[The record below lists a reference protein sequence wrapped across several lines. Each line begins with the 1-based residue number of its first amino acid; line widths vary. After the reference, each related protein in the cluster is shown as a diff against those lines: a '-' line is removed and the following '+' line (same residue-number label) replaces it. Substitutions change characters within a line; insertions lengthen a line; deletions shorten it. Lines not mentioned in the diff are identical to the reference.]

1 MPNLSI
7 KNVPEDVV
15 AHLRSRARANHRSLQ
30 GELLAL
36 VSAAAEP
43 EPPAGGREPVREMQR
58 RERGSRT
65 AEQIWAALRATNP
78 EPVTGAPSAVEIIRA
93 DRDGR

>member
-7 KNVPEDVV
+7 KNVPVDVV
-15 AHLRSRARANHRSLQ
+15 EHLRSRARANHRSLQ

-36 VSAAAEP
+36 VNAAV
-43 EPPAGGREPVREMQR
+43 EPPVAGRESGLQIHR

-65 AEQIWAALRATNP
+65 AEQIWESIRAKHP
-78 EPVTGAPSAVEIIRA
+78 EPVGDAPRAVDIIRA

>member
-36 VSAAAEP
+36 VSAAVEPLAE
-43 EPPAGGREPVREMQR
+43 GRELVREMHR
-58 RERGSRT
+58 REHGSRT
-65 AEQIWAALRATNP
+65 AEEIWLAIRAANP
-78 EPVTGAPSAVEIIRA
+78 EPVIDAPSAVEIIRA